1 METAKT
7 AKNPLAEFLRK
18 AYNYALQHKKEFLI
32 GVIVFIGCIV
42 LFIGYGYYK
51 DSAQKRAHKDLVKAL
66 KVFNMPVRTDETQD
80 ELRMDRKF
88 FVSNKEKWTE
98 VERVFADFYQQ
109 NKGASIAPMF
119 LVYQSEAILNLGK
132 LNKAI
137 EILSYAVGYMNKRFA
152 ARYYYE
158 IKLALMEIDSDIKAF
173 NSEGLGTLKRIALD
187 QSNYAQDMA
196 LFRLGE
202 YFWYKKKF
210 SDAKNYWN
218 QLVLKFGKKSKHPSV
233 WAELAKEKLRL
244 IE

>member
-18 AYNYALQHKKEFLI
+18 TYNYALQHKKEFLI
-32 GVIVFIGCIV
+32 GVVVVIGCIV

-51 DSAQKRAHKDLVKAL
+51 DSAQRRAHKDLVKAL
-66 KVFNMPVRTDETQD
+66 KVFNMPVRTDATQE

-88 FVSNKEKWTE
+88 FVSHKEKWTE
-98 VERVFADFYQQ
+98 VERVFEDSFQN
-109 NKGASIAPMF
+109 NKGANIAPMF
-119 LVYQSEAILNLGK
+119 LVYQSEALLNLEK
-132 LNKAI
+132 RDKAI
-137 EILSYAVGYMNKRFA
+137 EILRKAIGYMNKRFA
-152 ARYYYE
+152 TYHYYQ
-158 IKLALMEIDSDIKAF
+158 IKLALMEIDSDNQSFKSQGF
-173 NSEGLGTLKRIALD
+173 ETLKRIALD

-202 YFWYKKKF
+202 CFWYKKKF